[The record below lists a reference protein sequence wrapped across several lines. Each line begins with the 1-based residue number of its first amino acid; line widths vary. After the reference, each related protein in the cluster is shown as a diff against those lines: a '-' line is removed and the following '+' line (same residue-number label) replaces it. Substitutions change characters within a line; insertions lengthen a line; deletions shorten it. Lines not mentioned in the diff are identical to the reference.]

1 VGRLVVV
8 THLVRRAAWAQQP
21 AAAQPAAWAA
31 REGPRLAELAALH
44 EEAAVAAAHAGVAA
58 AARPGARH
66 EAGVAVAVPP
76 DEGVEAEVPPQEALG
91 AVEQQRAA
99 EQQAVAQ
106 PSGAAPSAAAWA
118 FHRDRF
124 QPVARLARQPLAYS
138 HSVRARVGPRF
149 AQR

>member
-1 VGRLVVV
+1 
-8 THLVRRAAWAQQP
+8 
-21 AAAQPAAWAA
+21 
-31 REGPRLAELAALH
+31 LAELAALH